1 MLRITIEQ
9 NSQPT
14 AIKLEG
20 KLAGAWV
27 DELEHAWYSVHRVA
41 SGASILIDVCGVTFV
56 DAEGKKLLRWM
67 CGEGATFKTR
77 GCLMNETV
85 QEIRRECE
93 VLKLPAK
100 NA

>member
-1 MLRITIEQ
+1 MLRITIEK
-9 NSQPT
+9 NGEAA

-20 KLAGAWV
+20 KVAGPWV
-27 DELEHAWYSVHRVA
+27 DELERAWYSIHPNG
-41 SGASILIDVCGVTFV
+41 SGKGILVDVCGVTFV

-67 CGEGATFKTR
+67 CGEGATFRTR

-93 VLKLPAK
+93 GLPK
-100 NA
+100 PS